1 MSESAQSIDALSL
14 AISGQSDVLEQLD
27 FNQVRALCYRE
38 PDFDY
43 TDLGNAKLQVELV
56 ENKVVW
62 VDELGNFAFHDGR
75 WQQDINGATIRL
87 ADLIKQYR
95 KQELSAYR
103 KLEKKLQSFDDEYN
117 SRPVIKVLEARIKK
131 LERHCEKVQSKNT
144 IYAIR
149 DLFKAQKGITVPLAT
164 FDSKAHYV
172 GVKNG
177 IVDLRNGNFITNKP
191 EYLMMKSMAISFDK
205 DASCPRF
212 ETFIS
217 EIMLNN
223 KEMVAFTQRLVGQM
237 ILGITN
243 KDKFVILIGSG
254 LNGKS
259 VLIDLLVQLLADYA
273 EQTEADIFTDRRNN
287 KEYFKAE
294 LVAKRL
300 VSMNESSRGDK
311 LDSAM
316 IKSCVRSGKV
326 VARSP
331 HGKPFTYQP
340 MFTPVL
346 STNFLLDIPQDP
358 AVWERLLI
366 VPFDYVVRNDK
377 RDPKLKETLFKEEG
391 AGILN
396 WMIEGAQ
403 KFLNEGLNVPM
414 SLIEKQETY
423 RLKSDRIAQFIT
435 DSCVENVSIKESL
448 TLKSEYNKIFEGY
461 LVWCRQNLYQATPSD
476 QFKEALRKKGYKL
489 TSNSR
494 GVLTV
499 TGMSIS
505 DFTTSISLKLHD
517 PNVEPIMEM

>member
-1 MSESAQSIDALSL
+1 MSETIQPRDTLSL
-14 AISGQSDVLEQLD
+14 AISGQLDAVEKLD
-27 FNQVRALCYRE
+27 FNQIRELCYLD

-43 TDLGNAKLQVELV
+43 TDSGNAKLQVELV

-62 VDELGNFAFHDGR
+62 VDELGNFAFHEGR
-75 WQQDINGATIRL
+75 WQQDVNGATIRL
-87 ADLIKQYR
+87 ADLLLQRR
-95 KQELSAYR
+95 KQELSVYR
-103 KLEKKLQSFDDEYN
+103 KLEKKLQSFGDEFN
-117 SRPVIKVLEARIKK
+117 TKPVIRMVEARIKE
-131 LERHCEKVQSKNT
+131 LVQHCKKVQSKT
-144 IYAIR
+144 AIFAIR
-149 DLFKAQKGITVPLAT
+149 ELFKAQKGITVPLAT
-164 FDSKAHYV
+164 FDSKAHYI

-191 EYLMMKSMAISFDK
+191 EYLMMKSMAVSFDK
-205 DASCPRF
+205 DATCPRF
-212 ETFIS
+212 EKFVS
-217 EIMLNN
+217 EIMLGN
-223 KEMVAFTQRLVGQM
+223 KEMVAFIQRLVGQM

-259 VLIDLLVQLLADYA
+259 VLIDLLVQILADYA
-273 EQTEADIFTDRRNN
+273 EQTESDIFTDRRNN

-366 VPFDYVVRNDK
+366 VPFDYVVTDNK

-396 WMIEGAQ
+396 WMVKGAQ
-403 KFLNEGLNVPM
+403 MFLNEGLNVPEE
-414 SLIEKQETY
+414 LLAKQDGY
-423 RLKSDRIAQFIT
+423 RRKSDKVAQFLT
-435 DSCVENVSIKESL
+435 DSCTENVSIKDALYLQAS
-448 TLKSEYNKIFEGY
+448 YNQLRDGFFI
-461 LVWCRQNLYQATPSD
+461 WCKQNNYPQPTSGE
-476 QFKEALRKKGYKL
+476 FKEELRKKGYKIGKDNEGSL
-489 TSNSR
+489 VVN
-494 GVLTV
+494 GV
-499 TGMSIS
+499 SIS
-505 DFTTSISLKLHD
+505 DFTTYISLKLHD
-517 PNVEPIMEM
+517 PNIESVVEL

>member
-1 MSESAQSIDALSL
+1 MNTNEIITNALSL
-14 AISGQSDVLEQLD
+14 AISGQLDALEQLD
-27 FNQVRALCYRE
+27 FNQVRALCYFE

-43 TDLGNAKLQVELV
+43 TDSGNAKLQVELV
-56 ENKVVW
+56 ESKVVW

-87 ADLIKQYR
+87 ADLLLQR
-95 KQELSAYR
+95 RRQELAAYR
-103 KLEKKLQSFDDEYN
+103 QLEKRLQSFGDEFN
-117 SRPVIKVLEARIKK
+117 TKPVIKALEGRIKE
-131 LERHCEKVQSKNT
+131 LVQHCKKIQSKT
-144 IYAIR
+144 AIYAIR
-149 DLFKAQKGITVPLAT
+149 ELFKAQKGITVPLAS
-164 FDSKAHYV
+164 FDSKAHYI

-177 IVDLRNGNFITNKP
+177 IVDLRNGDFITNKP
-191 EYLMMKSMAISFDK
+191 EYLMMKSMAVSFDK
-205 DASCPRF
+205 DATCPRF
-212 ETFIS
+212 EAFIS

-223 KEMVAFTQRLVGQM
+223 KEMVAFIQRLVGQM

-259 VLIDLLVQLLADYA
+259 VLIDLLVQMLADYA

-366 VPFDYVVRNDK
+366 VPFDYVVSNDK

-396 WMIEGAQ
+396 WMIKGAQ
-403 KFLNEGLNVPM
+403 MFLNEGLNIPS

-448 TLKSEYNKIFEGY
+448 HLKASFNQLRDGY
-461 LVWCRQNLYQATPSD
+461 FVWCKQNNYPQIGSD
-476 QFKEALRKKGYKL
+476 ALKEELRKKGYKL
-489 TSNSR
+489 SKNSNCEW
-494 GVLTV
+494 TV

-505 DFTTSISLKLHD
+505 DFTAYISLKLHD
-517 PNVEPIMEM
+517 PNVEPIMDM